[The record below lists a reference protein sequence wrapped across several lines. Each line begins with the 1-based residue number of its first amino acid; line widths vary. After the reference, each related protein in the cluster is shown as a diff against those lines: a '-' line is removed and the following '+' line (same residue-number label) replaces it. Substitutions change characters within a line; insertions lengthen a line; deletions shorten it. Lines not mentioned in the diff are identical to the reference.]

1 MTARVIAHRGVRH
14 RRDGSAIRENTL
26 EAFERAMSIGAEGI
40 ELDVR
45 RTADDVLVVHH
56 DAHLPDGAMLREVD
70 SADLP
75 DWLPTLADALE
86 TCRDIWL
93 NIEVKNLPSDPDYD
107 ADFGISLAVAGL
119 IQAFDATDRVLVSSF
134 DFQSVQR
141 IRSYDPAIAIA
152 WLVWQAG
159 PVQIVERARGAV
171 DAIHPHELLIDRHL
185 VDLARAA
192 GLMVNAWTVNDPD
205 RVLQIDGYRV
215 DGIITDN
222 VPMALDVLR

>member
-1 MTARVIAHRGVRH
+1 MTARVIAHRGARH
-14 RRDGSAIRENTL
+14 RRNGSAIRENTL
-26 EAFERAMSIGAEGI
+26 EAFERAIAIGSEGI

-56 DAHLPDGAMLREVD
+56 DAHLPDGAMLRAVD
-70 SADLP
+70 STDLP
-75 DWLPTLADALE
+75 QWLPTLAEALE

-119 IQAFDATDRVLVSSF
+119 LQAYDAVDRVMVSSF

-141 IRSYDPAIAIA
+141 IRACEPRIPIA
-152 WLVWQAG
+152 WMVWEAG
-159 PVQIVERARGAV
+159 PVQLIERARGVV
-171 DAIHPHELLIDRHL
+171 DAVHPHELLIDRRL
-185 VDLARAA
+185 MGLARSA
-192 GLMVNAWTVNDPD
+192 GLAVNAWTVNHPD
-205 RVLQIDGYRV
+205 RVLELDRLRV